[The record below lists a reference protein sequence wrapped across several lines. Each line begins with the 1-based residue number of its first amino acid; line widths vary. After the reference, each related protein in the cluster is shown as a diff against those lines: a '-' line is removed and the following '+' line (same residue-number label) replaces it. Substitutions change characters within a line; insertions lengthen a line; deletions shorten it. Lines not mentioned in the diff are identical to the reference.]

1 MSSKTKS
8 KHSRSNSAN
17 FSRIFKTRWASWGV
31 IGLLW
36 IAFILLLLP
45 IIESSLA
52 PFFRQIGLIFVIV
65 SIVFGFYFAYL
76 VIMWIARKLP
86 NNEFGIWLHRIVAT
100 ILFFT
105 GALFAFVFASSA
117 TMAFAYTSSSSGAPV
132 YSFGS
137 LVALIVAFCIGIALF
152 AGYMEFLFERKAGI
166 LIFSGKQRF

>member
-1 MSSKTKS
+1 MSAKTRS
-8 KHSRSNSAN
+8 IHSRSNPKD

-36 IAFILLLLP
+36 IPFILLVLP
-45 IIESSLA
+45 ILESSFA
-52 PFFRQIGLIFVIV
+52 PFFRQIGIFFIII

-86 NNEFGIWLHRIVAT
+86 NSEFGIWLHRIVAT

-105 GALFAFVFASSA
+105 GALFAIAFVSSA
-117 TMAFAYTSSSSGAPV
+117 GMAFAFTQSSSGAPV
-132 YSFGS
+132 YSMGS
-137 LVALIVAFCIGIALF
+137 FVALIVAFCIGIALF

-166 LIFSGKQRF
+166 LIFSGNQRF

>member
-1 MSSKTKS
+1 MSAKTKS
-8 KHSRSNSAN
+8 NHSRSNLAD
-17 FSRIFKTRWASWGV
+17 FSRIFKTRWASLGV

-36 IAFILLLLP
+36 IAFILLFLP

-52 PFFRQIGLIFVIV
+52 PLFRQIGLIFIII

-86 NNEFGIWLHRIVAT
+86 NSEFGIWLHRIIAT
-100 ILFFT
+100 FLFFT
-105 GALFAFVFASSA
+105 GALFAFAFASSA
-117 TMAFAYTSSSSGAPV
+117 AMAFASMLSSSGAPV

-137 LVALIVAFCIGIALF
+137 FVALIVAFCIGIALF

-166 LIFSGKQRF
+166 LIFTGKQRF

>member
-1 MSSKTKS
+1 MSAKTKS
-8 KHSRSNSAN
+8 NHSRLYSVN
-17 FSRIFKTRWASWGV
+17 FSRIFKTIWASWGL
-31 IGLLW
+31 IGILW

-52 PFFRQIGLIFVIV
+52 PIFQKIGLIFIII

-105 GALFAFVFASSA
+105 GAFFAFAFAFTA
-117 TMAFAYTSSSSGAPV
+117 VTAFAYMLSSSGSPI

-137 LVALIVAFCIGIALF
+137 LVALIVAFFIGIAIF

-166 LIFSGKQRF
+166 LIFTGKQRF